1 MVKLFAPVVVMAALI
16 ALLVEP
22 VARAQEPNQ
31 SLPDTTSSALLDR
44 ANHLYYSG
52 AYAASAALALEVRTR
67 DVVNLEAAELR
78 TTALHFQ
85 IRRALGEPKDRGK
98 AWKACALCQEL
109 MAVFLEEFALGRA
122 AARAAVESDPADD
135 EALFLL
141 GKLDLNYVWLQLATV
156 GRKTGIGEFKE
167 ARASLKTLLERRPDH
182 IRGTVAQAWIDY
194 IVATSLPRG
203 TRWLLG
209 GGNKERGLAAVE
221 QAAQADAPRYVNA
234 EARFAV
240 WDMRAREENFEAAV
254 VTARALLQ
262 DFPDNPQ
269 LARFIARH
277 EGTTSAARAPAR
289 RYLSSASLSAAYFS
303 SAAVR

>member
-1 MVKLFAPVVVMAALI
+1 MGQLLTPVVVMAALI
-16 ALLVEP
+16 APLMEP
-22 VARAQEPNQ
+22 GARAQEPDQ
-31 SLPDTTSSALLDR
+31 LLPDITSSALLDR

-52 AYAASAALALEVRTR
+52 AYEASAALALDIRVR
-67 DVVNLEAAELR
+67 DVVNLEASELR

-85 IRRALGEPKDRGK
+85 IRRVLGEPKDRGK
-98 AWKACALCQEL
+98 AWKACARCQEL
-109 MAVFLEEFALGRA
+109 MPVFLEEFTLGRA
-122 AARAAVESDPADD
+122 AARAAVEADPADD

-167 ARASLKTLLERRPDH
+167 ARASLNTLLERRPDH

-194 IVATSLPRG
+194 IVATSLPPG

-209 GGNKERGLAAVE
+209 GGNKKRGLLAVE
-221 QAAQADAPRYVNA
+221 QAAQADAPPYVSA

-240 WDMRAREENFEAAV
+240 WDMRAREKNFVEAV

-262 DFPDNPQ
+262 DFPENPQ

-277 EGTTSAARAPAR
+277 AGDDE
-289 RYLSSASLSAAYFS
+289 
-303 SAAVR
+303 